1 MATSST
7 TGQQTLDSGQIDA
20 LRSTIRGEIILPD
33 DAAYDEARHV
43 FNAMIDRHPAVI
55 VRCTD
60 VADIISAVNFGRQ
73 AQLNV
78 SVRGGSHNVTG
89 FAVNDG
95 GLVIDLSHMRSVW
108 VDPEQRVA
116 RVEGGATWGDVDHA
130 THAFGLAAPAGII
143 STTGMGLL
151 LGGGIGYLTRPYGLS
166 CDNLLSADIVL
177 ANGTLITAS
186 PDRNPELF
194 WALRGGGGNFGVVTS
209 LTLQLHPVDTVV
221 GGPILYPIEKSREA
235 LRLFREIMASTPEDF
250 NAFFAFLIVPNVPAF
265 PEALRNQR
273 VCGIVVCYTG
283 PQEQA
288 EGLLKPLRDFGP
300 VLDAIGPLPLPMLN
314 SMFDFTMPVGTL
326 HHYWKADYIND
337 LSDAAIDVHAQFG
350 PEVPYGSSTMHIY
363 STGGAVHRVK
373 PDETAYSYRD
383 ANFVHVILVAGE
395 NPADTPRGRQ
405 WVRDYWEALHPLSA
419 GGAYVNFLMD
429 EGDERIR
436 ATYRDNYDRLVAV
449 KRQYDPTNLF
459 NQNQNIRP

>member
-7 TGQQTLDSGQIDA
+7 TGQQTLDRGQLDA
-20 LRSTIRGEIILPD
+20 LRSKIRGEIILPD
-33 DAAYDEARHV
+33 DVAYDEVRHV
-43 FNAMIDRHPAVI
+43 FNAMIDRHPAVV
-55 VRCTD
+55 VRCNDIAD
-60 VADIISAVNFGRQ
+60 VISAVNFGRQ
-73 AQLNV
+73 AQMSV

-108 VDPEQRVA
+108 VDPEQRIA

-166 CDNLLSADIVL
+166 CDNLLSADVVL
-177 ANGTLITAS
+177 ANGTLVTAS
-186 PDRNPELF
+186 PDHNPDLF

-209 LTLQLHPVDTVV
+209 LTLQLHPVDTVI
-221 GGPILYPIEKSREA
+221 GGPILYPIEKCREA
-235 LRLFREIMASTPEDF
+235 LQLFRETMASTPETF
-250 NAFFAFLIVPNVPAF
+250 NAFFAFLIAPDVPAF

-288 EGLLKPLRDFGP
+288 EGMLKPLRDFGP

-314 SMFDFTMPVGTL
+314 SMFDFTMPVGKL
-326 HHYWKADYIND
+326 HHYWKADYINE

-350 PEVPYGSSTMHIY
+350 PQAPYGSSAMHIY
-363 STGGAVHRVK
+363 STGGAAQRVK

-383 ANFVHVILVAGE
+383 ANFVHIILAAGE
-395 NPADTPRGRQ
+395 DPADTPRGRQ

-436 ATYRDNYDRLVAV
+436 ATYRENYDRLVAV

>member
-7 TGQQTLDSGQIDA
+7 TGQQTLDSGQLDA
-20 LRSTIRGEIILPD
+20 LRSTIRGEVILPD

-43 FNAMIDRHPAVI
+43 FNAMINRRPAVI
-55 VRCTD
+55 VRCND
-60 VADIISAVNFGRQ
+60 VADVISAVNFGRQ
-73 AQLNV
+73 AQLSV

-108 VDPEQRVA
+108 VDPEQHVA

-151 LGGGIGYLTRPYGLS
+151 LGGGIGYLTRSYGLS
-166 CDNLLSADIVL
+166 CDSLLSADIVL

-186 PDRNPELF
+186 PDHNPDLF

-209 LTLQLHPVDTVV
+209 LTLQLHPVDTVI
-221 GGPILYPIEKSREA
+221 GGPILYPIEKCREA
-235 LRLFREIMASTPEDF
+235 LQLFRQVMASTSEDF
-250 NAFFAFLIVPNVPAF
+250 NAFFAFLIVPDVPAF

-314 SMFDFTMPVGTL
+314 SMFDFTMPVGKL
-326 HHYWKADYIND
+326 HHYWKADFINE
-337 LSDAAIDVHAQFG
+337 LSDAAIDIHARFG
-350 PEVPYGSSTMHIY
+350 PGVPYGSSTMHIY
-363 STGGAVHRVK
+363 STGGAVQRVK
-373 PDETAYSYRD
+373 RDETAYSYRD
-383 ANFVHVILVAGE
+383 ANFVHVIVAAGE
-395 NPADTPRGRQ
+395 NPADTSGGRQ

-429 EGDERIR
+429 AGDERIR
-436 ATYRDNYDRLVAV
+436 ETYRDNYDRLVAV

-459 NQNQNIRP
+459 NQNQNIQP

>member
-1 MATSST
+1 MTTSST
-7 TGQQTLDSGQIDA
+7 TGQQTLDRGQLDA
-20 LRSTIRGEIILPD
+20 LRSSVRGEIILPD

-55 VRCTD
+55 VRCND
-60 VADIISAVNFGRQ
+60 VADVISAVNFGRQ

-89 FAVNDG
+89 FAVNDD

-166 CDNLLSADIVL
+166 CDNLLSADVVL
-177 ANGTLITAS
+177 ANGSLVTAS
-186 PDRNPELF
+186 PDHNPDLF

-209 LTLQLHPVDTVV
+209 LSLRLHPVDTVI
-221 GGPILYPIEKSREA
+221 GGPILYPIEKCREA
-235 LRLFREIMASTPEDF
+235 LLLYRETMASTPEDF
-250 NAFFAFLIVPNVPAF
+250 NAFFAFLIVPDVPAF

-283 PQEQA
+283 PQELA
-288 EGLLKPLRDFGP
+288 EGLVKPLRDFGP

-314 SMFDFTMPVGTL
+314 SMFDFTMPVGKL
-326 HHYWKADYIND
+326 HQYWKADYINE

-350 PEVPYGSSTMHIY
+350 PKVPYGSSTMHIY
-363 STGGAVHRVK
+363 PTGGAAQRVK
-373 PDETAYSYRD
+373 RDETAYSYRD
-383 ANFVHVILVAGE
+383 AEFVHVIVAAGE
-395 NPADTPRGRQ
+395 DSADTPRGRQ

-436 ATYRDNYDRLVAV
+436 ATYRENYDRLVAV

-459 NQNQNIRP
+459 NQNQNIQP

>member
-1 MATSST
+1 MTTTSP
-7 TGQQTLDSGQIDA
+7 TGSRMLDSGQIES
-20 LRSTIRGEIILPD
+20 LRSAIRGAVILPE

-43 FNAMIDRHPAVI
+43 FNATIDRRPAI
-55 VRCTD
+55 IIRCTD
-60 VADIISAVNFGRQ
+60 VADVITAVNFGRE
-73 AQLNV
+73 AKLTV

-95 GLVIDLSHMRSVW
+95 GVVIDLSRMRSVW
-108 VDPEQRVA
+108 VDPEHRVA

-151 LGGGIGYLTRPYGLS
+151 LGGGIGHLTRAYGLS
-166 CDNLLSADIVL
+166 CDSLLSADVVL
-177 ANGTLITAS
+177 ANGTLVTAS
-186 PDRNPELF
+186 PDHNEDLL

-209 LTLQLHPVDTVV
+209 MSLQLHPADTII
-221 GGPILYPIEKSREA
+221 GGPILYPIERTREA
-235 LRLFREIMASTPEDF
+235 LMLYRDVMASTPDDF
-250 NAFFAFLIVPNVPAF
+250 NAFFAFLVVPDVPAF

-288 EGLLKPLRDFGP
+288 DGLLKPLRDFGAA
-300 VLDAIGPLPLPMLN
+300 LDAIGPLPLPMLN
-314 SMFDFTMPVGTL
+314 SMFDFTMPVGKL
-326 HHYWKADYIND
+326 HHYWKADFINE
-337 LSDAAIDVHAQFG
+337 LSDAAIDVYTRFG
-350 PEVPYGSSTMHIY
+350 PEVPGDSSTVHIY
-363 STGGAVHRVK
+363 PTSGRAQQVGRN
-373 PDETAYSYRD
+373 ETAYSYRE
-383 ANFVHVILVAGE
+383 ANFVHVIVAAVE
-395 NPADTPRGRQ
+395 DPANLPSSRQ
-405 WVRDYWEALHPLSA
+405 WVRDSWEALHPHSS
-419 GGAYVNFLMD
+419 GGAYVNFIMD

-436 ATYRDNYDRLVAV
+436 ASYRDNFDRLVAV

>member
-7 TGQQTLDSGQIDA
+7 TGQQTLDRGQLDA

-33 DAAYDEARHV
+33 DVAYDEARHV
-43 FNAMIDRHPAVI
+43 FNAMIDRRPAVV
-55 VRCTD
+55 VRCND
-60 VADIISAVNFGRQ
+60 VADVISAVNFGRQ
-73 AQLNV
+73 AQMSV

-108 VDPEQRVA
+108 VDPEQRIA

-166 CDNLLSADIVL
+166 CDNLLSADVVL
-177 ANGTLITAS
+177 ANGTLVTAS
-186 PDRNPELF
+186 PDHNPDMF

-209 LTLQLHPVDTVV
+209 LTLQLHPVDTVI
-221 GGPILYPIEKSREA
+221 GGPILYPIEKCREA
-235 LRLFREIMASTPEDF
+235 LQLFRETMASTPETF
-250 NAFFAFLIVPNVPAF
+250 NAFFAFLIAPDVPAF
-265 PEALRNQR
+265 PEAIRNQR

-288 EGLLKPLRDFGP
+288 EGMLKPLRDFGP

-314 SMFDFTMPVGTL
+314 SMFDFTMPVGKL
-326 HHYWKADYIND
+326 HHYWKADYINE

-350 PEVPYGSSTMHIY
+350 PQAPYGSSAMHIY
-363 STGGAVHRVK
+363 STGGAAQRVK

-383 ANFVHVILVAGE
+383 ANFVHIILAAGE
-395 NPADTPRGRQ
+395 DPADTPRGRQ

-436 ATYRDNYDRLVAV
+436 ATYRENYDRLVAV

-459 NQNQNIRP
+459 NQNQNIQP

>member
-7 TGQQTLDSGQIDA
+7 TGQQTLDRGQLDA
-20 LRSTIRGEIILPD
+20 LRSKIRGEIILPD

-55 VRCTD
+55 VRCND
-60 VADIISAVNFGRQ
+60 VADVISAVNFGRQ

-108 VDPEQRVA
+108 VDLEQRIA
-116 RVEGGATWGDVDHA
+116 RIEGGATWGDVDHA

-143 STTGMGLL
+143 STTGVGLL

-177 ANGTLITAS
+177 ANGTLVTAS
-186 PDRNPELF
+186 PDHNPDLF

-209 LTLQLHPVDTVV
+209 LTLQLHPVDTVI
-221 GGPILYPIEKSREA
+221 GGPILYPIEKCREA
-235 LRLFREIMASTPEDF
+235 LQLFRETMASTPEDF
-250 NAFFAFLIVPNVPAF
+250 NAFFAFLIVPDVPAF

-300 VLDAIGPLPLPMLN
+300 ALDAIGPLPLPMLN
-314 SMFDFTMPVGTL
+314 SMFDFTMPVGKL
-326 HHYWKADYIND
+326 HHYWKADYINE

-350 PEVPYGSSTMHIY
+350 PQTPYGSSAMHIY
-363 STGGAVHRVK
+363 STGGAAQRVK

-383 ANFVHVILVAGE
+383 ANFVHIILAAGE
-395 NPADTPRGRQ
+395 DPADTPRGRQ

>member
-7 TGQQTLDSGQIDA
+7 TGQQTLDSGQLDA
-20 LRSTIRGEIILPD
+20 LRSAIRGEVIVPG
-33 DAAYDEARHV
+33 DAAYDAARHV

-55 VRCTD
+55 VRCND
-60 VADIISAVNFGRQ
+60 VADVISAVNFGRQ
-73 AQLNV
+73 AHLNV

-89 FAVNDG
+89 FAVNDN

-151 LGGGIGYLTRPYGLS
+151 LGGGIGYLTRAHGLS
-166 CDNLLSADIVL
+166 CDNLLSADVVL

-186 PDRNPELF
+186 ADHNPELF

-209 LTLQLHPVDTVV
+209 LTLQLHPVDTVI

-235 LRLFREIMASTPEDF
+235 LLLFRQVMASTSEDF
-250 NAFFAFLIVPNVPAF
+250 NAFFAFLIVPDVPAF

-300 VLDAIGPLPLPMLN
+300 VLDAIGPLPLPVLN
-314 SMFDFTMPVGTL
+314 SMFDFTQPVGKL
-326 HHYWKADYIND
+326 HHYWKADFVND
-337 LSDAAIDVHAQFG
+337 LSDAMIDVHTRFG
-350 PEVPYGSSTMHIY
+350 PQVTVDSSTMHIY
-363 STGGAVHRVK
+363 CTSGK
-373 PDETAYSYRD
+373 PQQVGRGETAFSYRD
-383 ANFVHVILVAGE
+383 ASFVHVILVACE
-395 NPADTPRGRQ
+395 DPANLPPGRQ
-405 WVRDYWEALHPLSA
+405 WVRDYWEALHPHSA